1 MQTIR
6 DLLTAKGTTV
16 HSAPPDTTVYQ
27 CLEKMAEHNIGA
39 LVVVD
44 AAGKLAGIF
53 SERDYA
59 RNVALKGKNSKD
71 TPVSAVMTSHVCTA
85 TPDLTIEEAMAMM
98 NRIKCRH
105 LPVLDGGAL
114 AGMISIGDVVKG
126 LLGEKQFMIKQLEQY
141 ISGGM

>member
-6 DLLTAKGTTV
+6 DLLAAKGTAV
-16 HSAPPDTTVYQ
+16 HSATPDTTVYN

-39 LVVVD
+39 LVVV
-44 AAGKLAGIF
+44 AAKGKLAGIF

-59 RNVALKGKNSKD
+59 RNVGLKGKNSKD

-85 TPDLTIEEAMAMM
+85 TPELTIEEAMAMM
-98 NRIKCRH
+98 SRIKCRH
-105 LPVLDGGAL
+105 LPVLEDGQL
-114 AGMISIGDVVKG
+114 AGMISIGDVVKA

-141 ISGGM
+141 ISGSL

>member
-6 DLLTAKGTTV
+6 DLLAAKGATV
-16 HSAPPDTTVYQ
+16 HSVAPETTVYQ
-27 CLEKMAEHNIGA
+27 ALEKMAEHNIGA
-39 LVVVD
+39 LVVV
-44 AAGKLAGIF
+44 AGGKLAGIF

-59 RNVALKGKNSKD
+59 RNVALKGKNSRD

-85 TPDLTIEEAMAMM
+85 EPHLTIEEAMAMM
-98 NRIKCRH
+98 SRIKCRH
-105 LPVLDGGAL
+105 LPVLEDGRL

-141 ISGGM
+141 ISGSL